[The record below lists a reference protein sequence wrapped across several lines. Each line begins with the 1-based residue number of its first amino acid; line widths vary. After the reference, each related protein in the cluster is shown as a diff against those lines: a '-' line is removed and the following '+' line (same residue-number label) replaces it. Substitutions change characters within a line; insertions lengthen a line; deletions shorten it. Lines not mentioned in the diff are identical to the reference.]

1 MSRARHLLSIAD
13 LDDAE
18 LGRLVDDA
26 SAVARGAWDDRKP
39 LAGKCIG
46 VYFRRTSTRT
56 RTSFTVGAHR
66 LGGSVIAYGPNDLQ
80 LATGESMADTGRV
93 LANYLDALVVRTND
107 GIQEMRDLAAQPTM
121 AVVNAMSEDEH
132 PTQAIADLSAM
143 REALGR
149 LEGLHVLYLGEGNN
163 TTAAL
168 ALALAKTPRMR
179 LTIVTPEG
187 AGLPAQPL
195 ERARRLAAANGSVVE
210 QHHRM
215 DRLPE
220 GVDVVY
226 TTRWTTMGVPKA
238 DPNWLEHYRPY
249 AVTETVMERVAKADT
264 VFMHDLPAMRG
275 QEVTDAVLDG
285 PRSIAFRQAYHK
297 LTAAMAVLAWSTG
310 CGA

>member
-168 ALALAKTPRMR
+168 ALAVAKTPRMR

-195 ERARRLAAANGSVVE
+195 ERARRLAAANGSAIE